1 MVQAAVRQAS
11 YDEIISCPAFRSGY
25 DHAWRG
31 SEPRLDRRW
40 GDDEQLS
47 YERGRQFGIYV
58 KAEYGEHVTLSKGG
72 LPHSRAKLLLMM
84 AFRSGD
90 VL

>member
-1 MVQAAVRQAS
+1 MAQAATRRAG
-11 YDEIISCPAFRSGY
+11 YAEIISCPLFRQGY
-25 DHAWRG
+25 EEIWRAK
-31 SEPRLDRRW
+31 EHCIDCRW
-40 GDDEQLS
+40 RDEESLS

-58 KAEYGEHVTLSKGG
+58 LTEEQQRVPLMKGA
-72 LPHSRAKLLLMM
+72 LAHSRAELLLMM

>member
-1 MVQAAVRQAS
+1 MVQAAMRSAN
-11 YDEIISCPAFRSGY
+11 YDEIISCPVFRSGY

-31 SEPRLDRRW
+31 SSPRVDRSW
-40 GDDEQLS
+40 GDEEHLS

-58 KAEYGEHVTLSKGG
+58 KSEEGQHISLMRGA
-72 LPHSRAKLLLMM
+72 LPSSRAKLLLMM

>member
-1 MVQAAVRQAS
+1 MVQAATRQAS
-11 YDEIISCPAFRSGY
+11 YDEIISCPVFRSGY
-25 DHAWRG
+25 EHMWRG
-31 SEPRLDRRW
+31 DEPRVDRRW

-47 YERGRQFGIYV
+47 YERGRQFGAYV
-58 KAEYGEHVTLSKGG
+58 RTEEGEHVPLMKGG
-72 LPHSRAKLLLMM
+72 LAHSRAKLLLMM